1 MLTIERQDRAK
12 VNILLAEP
20 PTRVAEG
27 IGLLRVYSMSDNKL
41 LAEFKAG
48 PGRAWRSHVVE
59 GIDLLIGKPVQAKL
73 VVGKQ
78 ELVSPV
84 LRP

>member
-1 MLTIERQDRAK
+1 
-12 VNILLAEP
+12 
-20 PTRVAEG
+20 
-27 IGLLRVYSMSDNKL
+27 MSDNKL